1 MMQEALKNE
10 YDVVICGAGIAGLT
24 LARQITKEIPQ
35 ASLLVIEGTGDKDRT
50 NAIQVGEST
59 VEISANYLANVV
71 GLKDYLE
78 STHYHKWGFRFFFGD
93 SAQPFEQ
100 RPELGTSHASPL
112 NSYQLD
118 RALLEKDVK
127 QLNSEMGIQMLSEH
141 KVENI
146 DLGDDDTPHIIT
158 VLQKDSGQRRT
169 IHCRWIIDA
178 MGRRRFIQRKLG
190 IAQPHNPLHS
200 ASWFRLKGRIDVCD
214 LVPRSESEW
223 HERVPDNNR
232 YYSTNHLMGDGRW
245 VWLIP
250 LASGNTSIG
259 IVARE
264 DFFPFAQYNTYERAL
279 QWLEIHEPLLWN
291 RIKTHEPL
299 DFQCLRHYSY
309 TAKKV
314 FSAQRWACTGDA
326 AVFSD
331 PFFSPGID
339 QAGFANT
346 LITEMIKRDQVQAL
360 DPLLVENFNET
371 FLTFHEGVSWF
382 TQPAY
387 AFYGNALVEGTK
399 LAWDIMRGFSLNAS
413 ARFNNIYLDDQKT
426 NALRPILS
434 RFFVLYLRMEKL
446 FKEWAALSSGKHV
459 YKFVDYFAI
468 PGMLE
473 TYHRH
478 FQANKTTEELV
489 ADHQKALE
497 SVEEFAQIIFLFA
510 LADTMPEM
518 LSQLPT
524 PLWFNVKGIGLD
536 PKRWKMDKLFAPT
549 TPPRPLRVDLFA
561 PMFGMP
567 ELPALLQQRSVAR
580 DGASIL

>member
-1 MMQEALKNE
+1 MQETVKNE

-24 LARQITKEIPQ
+24 LARQITKEVPEV
-35 ASLLVIEGTGDKDRT
+35 SLLVVEGTGDKDRT

-59 VEISANYLANVV
+59 IEISANYLANVV
-71 GLKDYLE
+71 GLRDYLE
-78 STHYHKWGFRFFFGD
+78 ESHYHKWGLRFFFGNG
-93 SAQPFEQ
+93 AMPFEQ
-100 RPELGTSHASPL
+100 RPEFGTSHASPI

-127 QLNSEMGIQMLSEH
+127 RLNTEMGIQMVSDN

-146 DLGDDDTPHIIT
+146 DLADDGSLHTIT
-158 VLQKDSGQRRT
+158 ILQKDSGQRRT
-169 IHCRWIIDA
+169 IKTRWVIDA

-190 IAQPHNPLHS
+190 IAQAHNPLHS
-200 ASWFRLKGRIDVCD
+200 ASWFRLEGRIDVCD

-223 HERVPDNNR
+223 HDRVPGNNR
-232 YYSTNHLMGDGRW
+232 YYSTNHLMGNGRW

-250 LASGNTSIG
+250 LASGNTSVG

-264 DFFPFAQYNTYERAL
+264 DYFPFATFNTYERAL
-279 QWLEIHEPLLWN
+279 QWLEIHEPLLWEH
-291 RIKTHEPL
+291 IKTLEPV

-309 TAKKV
+309 NAKQV

-346 LITEMIKRDQVQAL
+346 LITEMIKRDQAQTLEPAM
-360 DPLLVENFNET
+360 VENFNET
-371 FLTFHEGVSWF
+371 FLAFHGGITWI

-387 AFYGNALVEGTK
+387 TFYGNALVEGTK
-399 LAWDIMRGFSLNAS
+399 LAWDFMRGFSLNAA
-413 ARFNNIYLDDQKT
+413 ARFNNTYLDNQKVE
-426 NALRPILS
+426 ALRPLLS
-434 RFFVLYLRMEKL
+434 RFFLLTSRMEKL
-446 FKEWAALSSGKHV
+446 FKAWAPLSSGKYT

-468 PGMLE
+468 PEILDI
-473 TYHRH
+473 YHRN
-478 FQANKTTEELV
+478 FQTNKTVEELV
-489 ADHQKALE
+489 ADHQKTLE
-497 SVEEFAQIIFLFA
+497 FAEEFAQIIFLIA

-518 LSQLPT
+518 LSQLPS
-524 PLWFNVKGIGLD
+524 PLWLNPKGISLD

-549 TPPRPLRVDLFA
+549 SPPQPLRIAQFA
-561 PMFGMP
+561 SIFGVP
-567 ELPALLQQRSVAR
+567 ELPSLLPDTYALQRR
-580 DGASIL
+580 W